1 MKPARDLSSLRQVE
15 TLFDY
20 SLVPGSEKMH
30 MDQGLKDVMSF
41 FTLLQV
47 VGTPSFVSFCNVIKV
62 CVTSHNHT
70 DTAPSE
76 FLHRITE
83 EL

>member
-1 MKPARDLSSLRQVE
+1 
-15 TLFDY
+15 
-20 SLVPGSEKMH
+20 

-76 FLHRITE
+76 FFAPYHRRTVSLEDIY
-83 EL
+83 L

>member
-1 MKPARDLSSLRQVE
+1 
-15 TLFDY
+15 
-20 SLVPGSEKMH
+20 
-30 MDQGLKDVMSF
+30 MDQGLEDVMSF